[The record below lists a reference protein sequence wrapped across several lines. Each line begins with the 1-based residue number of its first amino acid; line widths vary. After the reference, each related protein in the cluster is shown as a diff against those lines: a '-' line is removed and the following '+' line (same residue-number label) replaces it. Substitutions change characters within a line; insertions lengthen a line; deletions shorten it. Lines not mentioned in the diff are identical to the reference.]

1 MGHPRVYGADHF
13 PQKFHNFAIGSSPC
27 IRGGFFKDIF
37 FFSDFRFIP
46 VYTGR
51 ILNSSKISA
60 AEESS
65 IPSQILMAEP
75 VCIIFLRYIFA
86 DNAFWSILVR
96 NDTYFGNCSAAN
108 SPPYIRSRSLRTE
121 AGDIMVGFIP
131 VYMGLECINTYYKTI
146 REWLIPVYTGQ
157 ILLNANIVGLLKVH
171 PRVYGAN
178 DATSPAIL
186 KLSGSSP
193 CVRGK
198 Y

>member
-1 MGHPRVYGADHF
+1 
-13 PQKFHNFAIGSSPC
+13 
-27 IRGGFFKDIF
+27 
-37 FFSDFRFIP
+37 
-46 VYTGR
+46 
-51 ILNSSKISA
+51 
-60 AEESS
+60 
-65 IPSQILMAEP
+65 MAEP

-96 NDTYFGNCSAAN
+96 NDTYFGNCGAAN

-171 PRVYGAN
+171 PRVYEVDG
-178 DATSPAIL
+178 
-186 KLSGSSP
+186 
-193 CVRGK
+193 
-198 Y
+198 

>member
-1 MGHPRVYGADHF
+1 
-13 PQKFHNFAIGSSPC
+13 
-27 IRGGFFKDIF
+27 
-37 FFSDFRFIP
+37 
-46 VYTGR
+46 
-51 ILNSSKISA
+51 
-60 AEESS
+60 
-65 IPSQILMAEP
+65 
-75 VCIIFLRYIFA
+75 
-86 DNAFWSILVR
+86 
-96 NDTYFGNCSAAN
+96 
-108 SPPYIRSRSLRTE
+108 
-121 AGDIMVGFIP
+121 MVGFIP

>member
-1 MGHPRVYGADHF
+1 M
-13 PQKFHNFAIGSSPC
+13 KLLPC
-27 IRGGFFKDIF
+27 TL
-37 FFSDFRFIP
+37 RFIP
-46 VYTGR
+46 VSTGR

-60 AEESS
+60 AEELS

-96 NDTYFGNCSAAN
+96 NDTYFGNCGAAD

-131 VYMGLECINTYYKTI
+131 VYTGLECINTYYKTI
-146 REWLIPVYTGQ
+146 REWLIPAYTGQ

-171 PRVYGAN
+171 PRVYRAN
-178 DATSPAIL
+178 PSSLTILSPS
-186 KLSGSSP
+186 KGSSP
-193 CVRGK
+193 CVWGK
-198 Y
+198 SAKKSLYLV